1 MAIKYYPNRIPKN
14 PAAIDRVLA
23 QRKLQLV
30 RGSADTT
37 SAGLDV
43 VISANTGWHVNNIKF
58 TFSGATVRDFSA
70 KIIGGRK
77 VVADMNDCLWFQ
89 HEDTLPQNIVL
100 DAGFYTGTELATELE
115 SKLDANVA
123 FTAKSITFTVTYSD
137 STGLFTVTPSSGNL
151 RYWNENKTVSPRYRD
166 SIGGHLFGF
175 TEDIVYGATVVSNE
189 TVFGLNQEAWIIN
202 EAASVVTENFF
213 DDLKIL
219 DIDQAVRLE
228 TTTAAIRVDYEV
240 NYEEIV

>member
-1 MAIKYYPNRIPKN
+1 MAIKYYPNRIPKS

-30 RGSADTT
+30 RGSADIT
-37 SAGLDV
+37 SDGLDV
-43 VISANTGWHVNNIKF
+43 VISANTAWHVNNIKF
-58 TFSGATVRDFSA
+58 TFSGVAARNFSA
-70 KIIGGRK
+70 KITGGRK
-77 VVADMNDCLWFQ
+77 VVADMNDSLWFQ
-89 HEDTLPQNIVL
+89 HQETLPQNIVL

-115 SKLDANVA
+115 TQLDANAA
-123 FTAKSITFTVTYSD
+123 FIAKSVTFTVTYSD
-137 STGLFTVTPSSGNL
+137 STGLFTITPSSGNL
-151 RYWNENKTVSPRYRD
+151 RYWNANNAIAPRYRD

-175 TEDIVYGATVVSNE
+175 TNNIAYGATVVSNE
-189 TVFGLNQEAWIIN
+189 TVFGLNQESWIIN

-219 DIDQAVRLE
+219 DIDQALHLQ